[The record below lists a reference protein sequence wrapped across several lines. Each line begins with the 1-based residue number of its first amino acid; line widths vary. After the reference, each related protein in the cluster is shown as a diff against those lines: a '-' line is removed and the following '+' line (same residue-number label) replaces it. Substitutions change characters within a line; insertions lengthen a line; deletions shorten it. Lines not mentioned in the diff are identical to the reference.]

1 MTAGCARC
9 GSCCD
14 PVPFT
19 REQHERAVL
28 WTTEALDGVPG
39 PEDDAGWA
47 YWLEHGWEQEHRDE
61 AIAWFSAAGVDQ
73 RVNADF
79 IAAHWKP
86 LGDGGCACDM
96 YDREA
101 RLCMAQD
108 SKPPVCSR
116 YPWYGRG
123 PDADDGAHMPLQC
136 SYLADLP
143 REKRPEGARPLIP
156 LTVVSRERVPA

>member
-14 PVPFT
+14 PVPFS
-19 REQHERAVL
+19 REKYEATTK
-28 WTTEALDGVPG
+28 WATEAVSGVPD

-47 YWLEHGWEQEHRDE
+47 YWLEHGWGQESRDE
-61 AIAWFSAAGVDQ
+61 AILRYAPGGST

-86 LGDGGCACDM
+86 VSDENCACDM

-101 RLCMAQD
+101 GLCTAQD

-116 YPWYGRG
+116 YPWYGRE
-123 PDADDGAHMPLQC
+123 PDDGTGMPLQC

-156 LTVVSRERVPA
+156 LMVISGS